1 MRDQILVL
9 DFDSSYAALIASRL
23 RAEKVYCKILP
34 GDAPVE
40 RLVAEE
46 ALGLVLA
53 GGVSGS
59 EPVRLDGQLLR
70 TGMPVLALG
79 DTAVAVAGLLGSQA
93 GEARAVNDVD
103 TLTFLPSRITEDL
116 GESERMFTTVRP
128 LGPSDDLD
136 PLAELDGVVL
146 GVMHKSLDIF
156 ALQCQLEQND
166 PDIMSL
172 LLQFCLNVCGA
183 TRWWGEDAF
192 ISKARAD
199 IQAAVPEG
207 NALCVMSGGLDSG
220 VSALLAHRALGNR
233 LQCVFVD
240 TGLLREGEA
249 ADFSAYYQTA
259 GLNLRIIH
267 AEERFLQALKS
278 VKKQEEKRAR
288 VMETLQ
294 SVLDETVASMRFD
307 LLIRSTSGSSLL
319 SDARGAQQSP
329 RVHTDKP
336 SVSPLQELF
345 KDEIR
350 SVGEAL
356 GMPPELTRMQSFPWT
371 GLALRVMGECTKGK
385 LDLLRRADALFG
397 EEIREAGLAKR
408 FWKYF
413 AMLYEAP
420 YQDRERAPV
429 IALRAVTASH
439 QGGDVRALPA
449 RLPWDLLERYTA
461 QMLSEH
467 PEIAKIVYDLTPGDT
482 LQQSEWQ

>member
-9 DFDSSYAALIASRL
+9 GFDPSYAALIASRL
-23 RAEKVYCKILP
+23 RAEKIYCKILP
-34 GDAPVE
+34 GDTPVE

-53 GGVSGS
+53 GGISGS
-59 EPVRLDGQLLR
+59 EPLALDGQLLR

-79 DTAVAVAGLLGSQA
+79 DTAVAVAGLLGGQA
-93 GEARAVNDVD
+93 GEARTINDVD

-116 GESERMFTTVRP
+116 GESERMFATVRP
-128 LGPSDDLD
+128 LGVSDDLE
-136 PLAELDGVVL
+136 PLAELDGEVL
-146 GVMHKSLDIF
+146 GVMHKTLDIF

-172 LLQFCLNVCGA
+172 LLQFCLGVCGA

-220 VSALLAHRALGNR
+220 VCALLAHRALGSR

-240 TGLLREGEA
+240 TGLLREGEV
-249 ADFSAYYQTA
+249 DEFSAYYQNA
-259 GLNLRIIH
+259 GLNLRIIQ
-267 AEERFLQALKS
+267 AEERFLQALKG
-278 VKKQEEKRAR
+278 VRKQEEKRAR
-288 VMETLQ
+288 VMDTLQ
-294 SVLDETVASMRFD
+294 SVLDETVGSMNFD

-319 SDARGAQQSP
+319 SDTRDAQRHP
-329 RVHTDKP
+329 HVNTDKP
-336 SVSPLQELF
+336 VLAPLAELF
-345 KDEIR
+345 KEEIR
-350 SVGEAL
+350 AVGEAL
-356 GMPPELTRMQSFPWT
+356 GMPSELTRMQSFPWT
-371 GLALRVMGECTKGK
+371 GLALRVVGECTKEK

-397 EEIREAGLAKR
+397 EEIRESGLAKR

-420 YQDRERAPV
+420 YQNREKAPV

-461 QMLSEH
+461 RMLSDY
-467 PEIAKIVYDLTPGDT
+467 PGIAKIVYDLTPGDT